1 MWLRCSS
8 HPTRL
13 FALLEWIFLIVLLM
27 LILAASAVAQV
38 DRAILEGT
46 VTDPTGAV
54 MRGARVQVLAVDS
67 GISEEQQANSNGY
80 YRFPGLAV
88 GRYTV
93 TVTSPKFTTKVIDE
107 VALQVGQIRTLNIQ
121 LQVGAVA
128 EKVEVDASAE
138 PAERSSAEAS
148 TVIDTTQIANL
159 PNNGRDW
166 TSFTLLAPFA
176 QDDGGG
182 DQRTIRFAG
191 RARDDNNFQFDGV
204 DAGGIQEQAQK
215 SQTRLQISQD
225 AVEEYRVNSALY
237 DAEYGTQAGGQIDV
251 VTKSGTN
258 DWHGTVFGYI
268 RNSIFDARNF
278 NDFDLNGNPAVPP
291 FRMGQYGM
299 TVGGPIKKNK
309 TFFFLS
315 YEGLRQLQSTTQQFT
330 IPSGVCCSDL
340 PGGAGLSFQQLV
352 LNTSPQMCG
361 IMQAYPWRASVG
373 AINGCSARFVYPD
386 GAFQTTSDANADLL
400 TAATPTTIH
409 EDTWLVRI
417 DHRINQKTLLYGRAQ
432 RDISQVNA
440 PNGSS
445 LPADKL
451 QTINHPA
458 NYLVALQQ
466 TFTPNVFNE
475 VKGYINRAPFHK
487 PQSSALTFAVNAADF
502 VGLND
507 NTADIEVGTT
517 FGVIDNLTWTHG
529 RHAFKTGMEIRR
541 VRLNQGQTA
550 DNVLSFGS
558 ETDMTTATLSG
569 ISFIAPWCCHGLRR
583 TFYMPYFQDE
593 WKITPTLT
601 FTAGLR
607 WEYYGVAHEATNRTT
622 VFDLNQFHGVCLGSR
637 SINTLPV
644 PPSSGPVNTAPCP
657 KDPALYDPNYKN
669 IDPRVALAWAPG
681 ALNGKTVFRAGFGIY
696 HGAAQNDDLNA
707 GLESDTFRVKVNQSV
722 ALSPA
727 FEQTTPDLSSVT
739 AQKQASHPRALQR
752 EDRRDLYAETWGL
765 TVEHELPQN
774 FQFSVQYLG
783 SRGVRLFSRGGV
795 NLCTTPVTFN
805 PADGDC
811 VRPLDQ
817 FYPDPNN
824 PDPFG
829 SVDIKRD
836 IGSSTYNALGVS
848 LERRFSKGISFQSR
862 YTWSH
867 SINDGSVGGGE
878 SSGPENVSC
887 LSCDK
892 GPSVFDV
899 RHNVAVNAVYEL
911 PFGPGK
917 AYLNESGALG
927 KVIGGWSLSSI
938 GLWHT
943 GHPLTTKMDLGG
955 SISGGAFDGLSFSY
969 LLPDGNDV
977 TDQRPDLIPGVPVT
991 LPGGGRHGTPLINAA
1006 AFQAP
1011 PVDANGNFTHFGNAG
1026 NGLIRALDSWQV
1038 DLALTKKTK
1047 LTERVSM
1054 EFGVQTFNIFN
1065 HVQLGDPGNLTLVY
1079 DPTVPGTHLQVPGDF
1094 GLISSTVNFNNNND
1108 NDASPNTGTGLPRQ
1122 IQFMVRFEF

>member
-27 LILAASAVAQV
+27 LIPAASAVAQV
-38 DRAILEGT
+38 DRAVLEGT

-475 VKGYINRAPFHK
+475 VKGYINRAPFHN

-739 AQKQASHPRALQR
+739 AQKQASHSRALQR

-805 PADGDC
+805 PVDGDC

-848 LERRFSKGISFQSR
+848 LERRFSKGVSFQSR

>member
-1 MWLRCSS
+1 
-8 HPTRL
+8 
-13 FALLEWIFLIVLLM
+13 M
-27 LILAASAVAQV
+27 LIPAASAVAQV
-38 DRAILEGT
+38 DRAVLEGT

-475 VKGYINRAPFHK
+475 VKGYINRAPFHN

-805 PADGDC
+805 PVDGDC

-848 LERRFSKGISFQSR
+848 LERRFSKGVSFQSR